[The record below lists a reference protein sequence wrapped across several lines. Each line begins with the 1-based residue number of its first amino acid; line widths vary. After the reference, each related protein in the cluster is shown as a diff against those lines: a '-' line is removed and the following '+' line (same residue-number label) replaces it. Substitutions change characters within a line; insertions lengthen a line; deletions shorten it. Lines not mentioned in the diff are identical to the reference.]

1 MAELRCEGVGKSF
14 RSHEVLSDVDLVVPE
29 GTLTAILG
37 VSGSGKTTL
46 LRLIIGFTDVDR
58 GRIVVAGA
66 TVSEAGRRHVAPEKR
81 AIGYVAQEG
90 ALYPHLNV
98 GDNVGFGLHR
108 QERRAAR
115 RVAELLDL
123 VGLSAD
129 FARRHPHELS
139 GGEQRRVALA
149 RALAPRPRL
158 VLLDEPFSG
167 LDPNLRAET
176 RQAVLEALSREGAT
190 GVLVT
195 HDQAEALSVGRE
207 VAVLQDGRL
216 VQTAE
221 PTALYKAPADL
232 DVARFVGDA
241 VVLPGQANSGAVRC
255 ALGILSTVQC
265 RAEGMVDVVVRPEQ
279 IEVRAVSRE
288 FAATPAGEHGASG
301 TVTSSTF
308 YGAQTIVH
316 VTLGGGD
323 GVVVTAAV
331 FSHEAPEV
339 GERVDVVVSGR
350 VMTYP
355 SAQPESVDRVD
366 EASNRTGSIEQVAA
380 EPRSVAHHA
389 RDGGRIDPA

>member
-1 MAELRCEGVGKSF
+1 MAELRCEGVAKSY
-14 RSHEVLSDVDLVVPE
+14 RSRVVLSDVDLTVPE

-37 VSGSGKTTL
+37 ASGSGKTTL
-46 LRLIIGFTDVDR
+46 LRLIIGFTEVDR
-58 GRIVVAGA
+58 GRIIVDGA
-66 TVSEAGRRHVAPEKR
+66 TVSEAGRSHVAPEKR

-98 GDNVGFGLHR
+98 GDNIGFGLVR
-108 QERRAAR
+108 RERKEAR
-115 RVAELLDL
+115 RVGELLDL

-129 FARRHPHELS
+129 FARRRPHELS

-176 RQAVLEALSREGAT
+176 RQAVLEALGREGAT

-207 VAVLQDGRL
+207 VAVLQNGRL

-221 PTALYKAPADL
+221 PAALYKTPADL

-241 VVLPGQANSGAVRC
+241 VVLPGQADSGTVRC
-255 ALGILSTVQC
+255 AVGTLSAVQC
-265 RAEGMVDVVVRPEQ
+265 RAEGPVDVVVRPEQ
-279 IEVRAVSRE
+279 IVVRPVRGELVVA
-288 FAATPAGEHGASG
+288 PAGEPGARG
-301 TVTSSTF
+301 TVTGSTF

-316 VTLGGGD
+316 VTLGGQLET
-323 GVVVTAAV
+323 VVTAAV
-331 FSHEAPEV
+331 FSHEAPRV
-339 GERVDVVVSGR
+339 GDRVDVVVSGP

-355 SAQPESVDRVD
+355 LAEPVSVDGAR
-366 EASNRTGSIEQVAA
+366 APNRS
-380 EPRSVAHHA
+380 RSVGEVVAGPGSAARRA
-389 RDGGRIDPA
+389 RDGERIDPA